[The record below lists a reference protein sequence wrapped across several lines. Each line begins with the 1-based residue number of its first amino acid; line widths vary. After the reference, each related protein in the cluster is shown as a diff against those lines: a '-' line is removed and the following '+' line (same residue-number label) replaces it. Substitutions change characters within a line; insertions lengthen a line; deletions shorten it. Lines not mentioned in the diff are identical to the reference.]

1 MVSVFYFI
9 FFALLL
15 DNFTLSSFGTFDF
28 LSAFIIYVEE
38 STVTLFSVIFL
49 WILLRFFSLFLVVNC
64 LTIVFLKV
72 FLNLVF
78 FVLLCLE
85 FTEFLEFVSH
95 YLLRVLE
102 NSPPLAL
109 QGELQPHFSPLKE
122 PQLHVC

>member
-49 WILLRFFSLFLVVNC
+49 WIL
-64 LTIVFLKV
+64 
-72 FLNLVF
+72 
-78 FVLLCLE
+78 
-85 FTEFLEFVSH
+85 
-95 YLLRVLE
+95 
-102 NSPPLAL
+102 
-109 QGELQPHFSPLKE
+109 
-122 PQLHVC
+122 